1 MMRGELRAVRPE
13 ASGDA
18 RDSIDH
24 GDGLDLDV
32 RTLFQLDDAD
42 AGGRRRILVPD
53 LATNAVEN
61 RPLVLS
67 IGEVHRHLDHV
78 LEATAAVRTDSHLH
92 LHEDPPDLAFNV
104 ALEHLA
110 RDRITPD
117 AAGLVDEMAS
127 THARCVSTGGVR
139 RLSRGAQ

>member
-78 LEATAAVRTDSHLH
+78 LEATAAVRTDSHLAKI
-92 LHEDPPDLAFNV
+92 LRIWPPTSPLG
-104 ALEHLA
+104 ALPVTGPHPMKPPMS
-110 RDRITPD
+110 I
-117 AAGLVDEMAS
+117 
-127 THARCVSTGGVR
+127 RCPQRT
-139 RLSRGAQ
+139 